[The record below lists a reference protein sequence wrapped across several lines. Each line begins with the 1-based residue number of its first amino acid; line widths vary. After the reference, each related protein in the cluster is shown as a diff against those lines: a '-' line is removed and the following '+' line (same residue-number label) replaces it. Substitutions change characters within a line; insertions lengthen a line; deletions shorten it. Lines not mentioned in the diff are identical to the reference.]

1 MGDDFRV
8 DGIDHV
14 ALTVPDPREAAEWY
28 DRVFGLRPV
37 AHLDAWA
44 EGSGPLVVS
53 ANDGETGLALFAGDP
68 DDPEL
73 RHLAFR
79 VDADRFLG
87 FLDRAA
93 EMDDVGVQ
101 GRGDIVDHD
110 LAWSVYFDDPW
121 EHRFEITTYEYDRI
135 AAALS

>member
-14 ALTVPDPREAAEWY
+14 ALTVPDPREAADWY
-28 DRVFGLRPV
+28 ERVLGLEPLEEF
-37 AHLDAWA
+37 ASWA
-44 EGSGPLVVS
+44 EGTGPLVVS
-53 ANDGETGLALFAGDP
+53 SDDGETMLALFTGVADGSD
-68 DDPEL
+68 L
-73 RHLAFR
+73 RHLAFG
-79 VDADRFLG
+79 VEATDFLA